1 MNSDTPGTGGT
12 PGKSQSFA
20 RSPIVTFIVG
30 PEKAVYTAH
39 KAVVIDKCP
48 FVAKCLAA
56 GMVESTTYTI
66 EFPEDEPAA
75 FDQFISWIYRCDVDE
90 IEKGDTNKLIN
101 VLMAWVLAD
110 KLCMPAWQNESIDQA
125 MAYWTTNFME
135 PEVVSWATDHL
146 SNTSLLFSLIVDQFA
161 WDVMDVPGM
170 YTNESD
176 DSVESTQRLEIVK
189 GLFMRPDFPS
199 IRLFRQAVQTALD
212 FVSLDRPKEPASDNT
227 CKYHVHEAGKTCESD
242 TEEKGATR

>member
-20 RSPIVTFIVG
+20 QSPIVTFIVG

-39 KAVVIDKCP
+39 KAVVIDECP

-75 FDQFISWIYRCDVDE
+75 FDQFISWIYRGDVDE

-161 WDVMDVPGM
+161 WDLMDNPGM
-170 YTNESD
+170 YTDEDLRALLANSAF
-176 DSVESTQRLEIVK
+176 DSVRL
-189 GLFMRPDFPS
+189 L
-199 IRLFRQAVQTALD
+199 QQ
-212 FVSLDRPKEPASDNT
+212 SLSMKDDVGSAEPVLQG
-227 CKYHVHEAGKTCESD
+227 CRYHVHKEGETC
-242 TEEKGATR
+242 K